1 MSLTKQAR
9 SRNPDDFPTLQLFLL
24 GEIPPLHFSD
34 LAGLILFPSYCSPGR
49 ADRSYVHFPLRLG
62 SRQEV

>member
-24 GEIPPLHFSD
+24 GEFPPTRTSSHVICPERANFISQ
-34 LAGLILFPSYCSPGR
+34 PSF
-49 ADRSYVHFPLRLG
+49 A
-62 SRQEV
+62 